1 MQSGLPN
8 VGTSCWLNSGIQVL
22 YSLVPIRCALSAFIK
37 SEDYINHLDLY
48 VAAKA
53 GSKKKNF
60 DLLTTYL
67 LNFYRIYSLTYT
79 TTVREL
85 CELTILSTWSLICK
99 ISKET

>member
-53 GSKKKNF
+53 GSKKKKF

-67 LNFYRIYSLTYT
+67 LNFYRIYSLKYT